1 MNGKEIKTGETY
13 FFVATD
19 SSARKHLEGTE
30 FTVFE
35 IKHVWRRRNKK
46 SRQVKRFFNE
56 FGEGARAKELEPL
69 PSMNSELLERWK
81 AAPLVGEPKPVSY
94 GYTGS
99 IDSRDFREDDGLPF

>member
-56 FGEGARAKELEPL
+56 FGEGARAEELEPL
-69 PSMNSELLERWK
+69 ERSSLLAWDGHVANINNSDYK
-81 AAPLVGEPKPVSY
+81 
-94 GYTGS
+94 
-99 IDSRDFREDDGLPF
+99 DDDKLPF

>member
-35 IKHVWRRRNKK
+35 IKRVWRRRNKK
-46 SRQVKRFFNE
+46 SKQVKRFFNE
-56 FGEGARAKELEPL
+56 FGEGARAEELEPL
-69 PSMNSELLERWK
+69 NVAKICEADYK
-81 AAPLVGEPKPVSY
+81 
-94 GYTGS
+94 
-99 IDSRDFREDDGLPF
+99 DSDQLPF